1 MSEQNQRLEGVGALK
16 RRKVGVWGVVFMI
29 YCLVAAGAFGIEEMI
44 PLSGPGLT
52 LLMLVL
58 FPIFW
63 ALPISEMV
71 AELGAVLPSEGG
83 AYVWTRDALGEM
95 WGWQVGFWGTISTW
109 LQQAMYVV
117 LVVGYVEKFWDMSP
131 MMATV
136 LKVAMIV
143 IFSGVNLMGIK
154 EVSSLSTIFSLL
166 VIVGFAAVTIVGF
179 ANWNTNP
186 IEPFYNAEE
195 GVVGSLGGSI
205 CIAIWMYSGY
215 ECMSNVAGELENP
228 QSIPKG
234 LIIAMPIIA
243 LSYLL
248 PTIAGLASVG
258 NWESWNTEG
267 AGAVGYMDI
276 LIQFV
281 GPAAGMGFLIIAIL
295 SNCSIFNAY
304 IASGSRG
311 FFVMADDHLFPRF
324 LCRVSKNRGV
334 PALSI
339 IIMALFTILLC
350 RFDFVTLA
358 MATTPPMLYLYMAL
372 AVSVRKLRKVYPV
385 EERKKLG
392 LYYIPFGKVG
402 LNAMTI
408 CPFIIAAIALYV
420 NGTDYFI
427 AGFLMLAISLIGYVI
442 CKWVYGGMTKEDPI
456 NHPLNPKTKLA
467 QGDTVYIGA
476 YIALAGFVAML
487 GSVLLKLYEGS
498 WGVEYYLDEYGSGF
512 FSDFWGMIS
521 WCRWGGL
528 VLLVVGLVIFFV
540 GRKKDPTIPLKEMP
554 IPTEGLGTSLK
565 KEFRDQL

>member
-1 MSEQNQRLEGVGALK
+1 MQEKRLEGVSALK
-16 RRKVGVWGVVFMI
+16 RRHVGVWGVVFMI

-44 PLSGPGLT
+44 PISGPGLT

-117 LVVGYVEKFWDMSP
+117 LVVGYIEKFWHMSP
-131 MMATV
+131 MTATI

-143 IFSGVNLMGIK
+143 IFSAVNLLGIK
-154 EVSSLSTIFSLL
+154 EVSSLSTVFSLL
-166 VIVGFAAVTIVGF
+166 VIVGFAVVMIVGF
-179 ANWNTNP
+179 ANWNTSP
-186 IEPFYNAEE
+186 IEPFYNEEE

-228 QSIPKG
+228 QTIPKG

-248 PTIAGLASVG
+248 PTMAGLASVG
-258 NWESWNTEG
+258 HWELWNTEG
-267 AGAVGYMDI
+267 ENAVGYMDV
-276 LIQFV
+276 LIQFI
-281 GPAAGMGFLIIAIL
+281 GPAAGMGFLVIAIL

-324 LCRVSKNRGV
+324 LCRVSKKRGV

-339 IIMALFTILLC
+339 IIMAVFTIFLC
-350 RFDFVTLA
+350 KFDFVTLA
-358 MATTPPMLYLYMAL
+358 MATTPPMLYLYMCL
-372 AVSVRKLRKVYPV
+372 AVAVHRLRKVYPV
-385 EERKKLG
+385 EARKKLG

-402 LNAMTI
+402 LYAMTI

-420 NGTDYFI
+420 NGTDYFV
-427 AGFLMLAISLIGYVI
+427 AGFLMLAISLVGYLI
-442 CKWVYGGMTKEDPI
+442 CKWVYGGMAKEDPI
-456 NHPLNPKTKLA
+456 GHPLNPKTKLA
-467 QGDTVYIGA
+467 KGDTVYIGA
-476 YIALAGFVAML
+476 YVALAGFVALL
-487 GSVLLKLYEGS
+487 GSILLKWYEGS
-498 WGVEYYLDEYGSGF
+498 WGEEYYLDEYGSGF
-512 FSDFWGMIS
+512 FSDFWGMIN
-521 WCRWGGL
+521 WCRIAGIVMLIVGL
-528 VLLVVGLVIFFV
+528 VLFFI
-540 GRKKDPTIPLKEMP
+540 GRKKDPTLPIKEQP
-554 IPTEGLGTSLK
+554 IPTEGLGVSLK
-565 KEFRDQL
+565 KEFQDKA